1 MCLNIIK
8 TAILLRQ
15 WDHVISYVKK
25 GESDKNKDG
34 TDDLSRSKFQCAHA
48 LADLVNHNYNNAAQK
63 FLSLKFESFDY
74 SEVISSSNV
83 ATYGGLCSLAS
94 LDRKQ
99 LKEKFLQQYLK
110 PFEKADLNT
119 MAQAFGVSRNELE
132 EDLATLV
139 SENFIPVRI
148 DTRTGL
154 AIAKEKNQRLEAIQ
168 SAAI

>member
-1 MCLNIIK
+1 MYSRHPLFLV
-8 TAILLRQ
+8 LLRQ

-74 SEVISSSNV
+74 RYHKSGEDNFLYFEFSEVISSSNV

-99 LKEKFLQQYLK
+99 LKEKVLQSPNFKQFL
-110 PFEKADLNT
+110 
-119 MAQAFGVSRNELE
+119 ELE
-132 EDLATLV
+132 PCMREVIVGKSHSHSKCSTVDPL
-139 SENFIPVRI
+139 
-148 DTRTGL
+148 
-154 AIAKEKNQRLEAIQ
+154 
-168 SAAI
+168 